1 MYKRIFTVVLL
12 ATPTFVLAADTGALS
27 GTPLGETLNRVGA
40 LINFFLSIAMPL
52 AIAYFFWG
60 LIQFIKAGD
69 SADLK
74 GKGKDRMI
82 ASGVALFLM
91 VGIWTI
97 LGYVQKSAG
106 IHGQVEVSSPP
117 SLDVVPQGRFVQ

>member
-1 MYKRIFTVVLL
+1 MYKRIL
-12 ATPTFVLAADTGALS
+12 AVTLMVAPSFALAANNVQG
-27 GTPLGETLNRVGA
+27 PLGDTLNQVDA
-40 LINFFLSIAMPL
+40 VLKFFLGIAMPL
-52 AIAYFFWG
+52 AIAFFFWG

-106 IHGQVEVSSPP
+106 LTGQVEVSAPP
-117 SLDVVPQGRFVQ
+117 ALDVIPQ

>member
-1 MYKRIFTVVLL
+1 MYKRILAVTLFSAPSLAFAANTV
-12 ATPTFVLAADTGALS
+12 AG
-27 GTPLGETLNRVGA
+27 PLGDTLNQVDA
-40 LINFFLSIAMPL
+40 VLKFFLGIAMPL
-52 AIAYFFWG
+52 AIAFFFWG

-106 IHGQVEVSSPP
+106 ISGSVDVAPP
-117 SLDVVPQGRFVQ
+117 PTLNVIPQ